1 MVQAAPTDNPYNM
14 STVINL
20 PQGQQ
25 ANVRSQLVVRVDTPM
40 MAEMSGHAATPLHLS
55 ASNPSGAP
63 HDLEMSCK
71 WDGQDVLSVQQSLEP
86 GQTMEEE
93 WVIPVVK
100 CNYCRFECDVFV
112 DGKLSNDS
120 LNVWTDSWKRSS
132 SLSLL
137 TSPTVFLGNRVSFQ
151 QYPEWY
157 LPIERGI
164 DRENVILVS
173 ESTILPS
180 QGAGYLNAGRVVWFA
195 KSMDLSE
202 EQQQALKDWVVLGG
216 HLIIVGDDSMEQSP
230 MWSDWTKP
238 VFARNA
244 PINPKR
250 ELKKAQD
257 DLYQSDVSDIIQ
269 QIEQRAND
277 ASVRTWHTGLGS
289 LTMVSD
295 TITPKTV
302 LSLVISDFY
311 EQNGIYFTTLRSRP
325 QAELMGSEDL
335 LDSSLNGDFEND
347 ELPSG
352 TTLSQLTN
360 VDDVLL
366 QTDNQ
371 KRWLKDEQFQLLSPK
386 VIVGLSFVLFVL
398 LGPVNML
405 MRGSRLNLLWRTP
418 FFGVVGLLLV
428 LGVEAILNRANV
440 LGEAFDMVVLDQ
452 RSNRL
457 LALKRRL
464 VLPTKSY
471 SSTLPFAP
479 HTQIIPQRVTSDEQ
493 LASSIVTSDKGT
505 VLKNGILYRNIQGQY
520 VWNQA
525 TQRRGLRFE
534 NGTVQNDLDVSID
547 RVVMRDGSGQYWA
560 VRDVPK
566 GASATLKTA
575 TRDALY
581 FKEPLWR
588 ENILWWQDIPKGT
601 YLFVTSE
608 RVEWDFMQTDYDD
621 VDPLDEEIS
630 DRKTLVYGVLP

>member
-25 ANVRSQLVVRVDTPM
+25 ANVRSQLVVRVDTPL

-55 ASNPSGAP
+55 ASNPSSAS

-86 GQTMEEE
+86 GQTIEEE
-93 WVIPVVK
+93 WIIPVVK
-100 CNYCRFECDVFV
+100 CNYCRFECNVFV
-112 DGKLSNDS
+112 DGKRNNDS
-120 LNVWTDSWKRSS
+120 LSVWTESWQASS
-132 SLSLL
+132 SLSIL

-157 LPIERGI
+157 LPIEREI
-164 DRENVILVS
+164 DRENVLLVS
-173 ESTILPS
+173 DSNILPS
-180 QGAGYLNAGRVVWFA
+180 HGAGYLNAGRVVWFA
-195 KSMDLSE
+195 ESMSLSE

-216 HLIIVGDDSMEQSP
+216 HLIIVGDDSMVQSP
-230 MWSDWTKP
+230 MWSAWIKP

-244 PINPKR
+244 PNNPKR
-250 ELKKAQD
+250 ELTKAQN

-289 LTMVSD
+289 LTMVPD

-302 LSLVISDFY
+302 LSLIMSDFY
-311 EQNGIYFTTLRSRP
+311 EQNGIYFTTLRSRQTLEVP
-325 QAELMGSEDL
+325 STDNIP
-335 LDSSLNGDFEND
+335 DSSSNGNFEND
-347 ELPSG
+347 ELPTG
-352 TTLSQLTN
+352 TTISQLTN

-371 KRWLKDEQFQLLSPK
+371 QRWLKDEQFQLLSPK
-386 VIVGLSFVLFVL
+386 VIVGLSFLLFVL

-418 FFGVVGLLLV
+418 FLGVVGLFLV
-428 LGVEAILNRANV
+428 LGVEGILNRANV

-471 SSTLPFAP
+471 SSTLSFAP
-479 HTQIIPQRVTSDEQ
+479 HTQIIPQRITSDEQ
-493 LASSIVTSDKGT
+493 LASKTVTSDKGT

-534 NGTVQNDLDVSID
+534 NGSVQNDLEVSID
-547 RVVMRDGSGQYWA
+547 RVIMRDSSGQYWA

-566 GASATLKTA
+566 GASVTLKTA

-581 FKEPLWR
+581 FNEPLWR

-601 YLFVTSE
+601 YLFVTSD
-608 RVEWDFMQTDYDD
+608 RVAWDFMQTGYDD
-621 VDPLDEEIS
+621 VDPIDEEIS
-630 DRKTLVYGVLP
+630 ERKTLVYGVLR